1 MSFPTPAKPL
11 HPQLKLTTI
20 RQSILHLL
28 LSRPTSPPFNLAN
41 ISTFM
46 SSASG
51 LDKSLMVIQY
61 PAKIA
66 VALLVA
72 LAAKLARSS
81 GSRKTVGEKGWLV
94 GTDVLMVGAVRY
106 AARLKALSSSI
117 GDARTMMRLLGII
130 PVLASIPSLLSSS
143 STTDAT
149 NHLINILQT
158 VPLILYYPL
167 ENLSYLSSKGVFPLS
182 PSRELNWSTW
192 SCRFWAAYVV
202 LDVWRLARRKKELQ
216 VKAQALRLQAAS
228 GEKAQIAEQVKA
240 LQTEKIG
247 WLEEVVINVYVA
259 FAYSTPGTVHSLT
272 LVPGGTFSGYAPLTI
287 HWSLPNGAWSNEA
300 WTGVFGTIACLA
312 GIRAKWRN
320 MASTSQNM

>member
-1 MSFPTPAKPL
+1 MSFPTSTKPHTKL
-11 HPQLKLTTI
+11 RLTTI

-28 LSRPTSPPFNLAN
+28 LSRPSSPPFSLAN

-72 LAAKLARSS
+72 LAAKLAQSSSS
-81 GSRKTVGEKGWLV
+81 GKALGDRGLLV
-94 GTDVLMVGAVRY
+94 GADVIRAWAVRY

-130 PVLASIPSLLSSS
+130 PVLASLPSLLSSS
-143 STTDAT
+143 STTEPT
-149 NHLINILQT
+149 NHLIDILQT
-158 VPLILYYPL
+158 VSLILYYPL

-182 PSRELNWSTW
+182 PARELNWSIW

-202 LDVWRLARRKKELQ
+202 LDVWRLVRKKRELQ
-216 VKAQALRLQAAS
+216 IKEKALKLQAEN
-228 GEKAQIAEQVKA
+228 GEKDQIAQQA
-240 LQTEKIG
+240 MTLRTEKIG
-247 WLEEVVINVYVA
+247 WLEEVVINVYV
-259 FAYSTPGTVHSLT
+259 
-272 LVPGGTFSGYAPLTI
+272 TFTYALR
-287 HWSLPNGAWSNEA
+287 
-300 WTGVFGTIACLA
+300 VFRSSA
-312 GIRAKWRN
+312 
-320 MASTSQNM
+320 